1 MRIDTLTIGTTGDQV
16 QLSYPNSIVFMYSRQ
31 PIIIE
36 ALQRPAGFTSAE
48 IIVKHTASGRS
59 HKETRTA
66 YEGKVEFDI
75 SRILQLLAPDVDGVL
90 QRISHEAGQS
100 LTEYFSVLIRYVDE
114 TTGNSGDLET
124 IHITGMYGTL
134 DAGEIYGAHSQRR
147 LWVNFPQTFNLWVDE
162 LGESAF
168 ILENAYIY
176 PDVAGGEAC
185 YECDLIGTLLS
196 TGDLEEFKQM
206 LPGRPQR
213 NIGLT
218 WNLRIERGEEIPE
231 EMRVVTLVPD
241 YSKRDEGTYL
251 RWLNRRGE
259 VSYYLFKNS
268 QLRVTTAIEDT
279 FSRWYSGDPGTPQ
292 NGTYN
297 NPMKAQFREGREMI
311 IGAVGVSLD
320 EFEDLCDLAT
330 SPVVERLMPR
340 VAEEDTEVGI
350 VYDGGQAGTAT
361 KVVVDSEAGEEY
373 EVDAGD
379 AAAPDR
385 LKADDYLWQRVNVV
399 AGTFS
404 RNIRRTTPSGQ
415 DFEIIIELPERNTIK
430 L

>member
-1 MRIDTLTIGTTGDQV
+1 MRTIGIGSSALGLQAHVT
-16 QLSYPNSIVFMYSRQ
+16 YPNEVVFIFSKQ
-31 PIIIE
+31 PVVIE
-36 ALQRPAGFTSAE
+36 LYGIEGERE
-48 IIVKHTASGRS
+48 LRVYITARKSGLSHLETRLS
-59 HKETRTA
+59 HKNR
-66 YEGKVEFDI
+66 VEFDI
-75 SRILQLLAPDVDGVL
+75 SRMMQLLGANPDELL
-90 QRISHEAGQS
+90 QRLDHISGQGLSEAFNVKVEVKGTTWQNI
-100 LTEYFSVLIRYVDE
+100 LNVDLI
-114 TTGNSGDLET
+114 
-124 IHITGMYGTL
+124 GMYGTL
-134 DAGEIYGAHSQRR
+134 DQGEIYGAHSQRR
-147 LWVNFPQTFNLWVDE
+147 LWVNFPQTFNLWRDE
-162 LGESAF
+162 NGETAF
-168 ILENAYIY
+168 ILDDAYIH
-176 PDVAGGEAC
+176 PDIEDDGAPC
-185 YECDLIGTLLS
+185 HECDLIGTLLS

-218 WNLRIERGEEIPE
+218 WKNRIERGEEIPE

-279 FSRWYSGDPGTPQ
+279 FSRWYSGDPGTPL

-361 KVVVDSEAGEEY
+361 KVVVDSDAGEEY